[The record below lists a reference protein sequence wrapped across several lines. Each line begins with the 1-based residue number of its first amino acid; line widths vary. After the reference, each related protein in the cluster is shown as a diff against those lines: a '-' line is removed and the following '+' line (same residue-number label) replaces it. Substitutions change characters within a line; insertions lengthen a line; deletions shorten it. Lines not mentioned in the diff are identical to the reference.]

1 MTAFKKKEDLLNAI
15 SQAFEAINLGS
26 FDLKQMDE
34 LVSDTRELYERV
46 LIIRHKAYE
55 LKAKNAPVTF
65 ENDINTVAE
74 SQVEPVNA
82 VIEEKVVTEERTIIP
97 EETESV
103 ISDVVEEAEAEMNEA
118 PFQEA
123 GTFSVEEKEDGF
135 AFDLFS
141 DDEPGTKQPVDFSA
155 DESEEENREIPEQSV
170 VIPEQPEEEEVE
182 LPKAIGDIIQEHAA
196 DFTVESIIEEEMT
209 EEEVPEV
216 ETPNTSSAPDPVF
229 FTNYKPIADNPSA
242 KMLVPKIERLSSA
255 FGLNEKLMFIRELFN
270 GSSDAFNQAVSV
282 VDELNSFEEAKL
294 VLNDIAL
301 SNDWNLEQQATLD
314 FVNKIER
321 RFF

>member
-1 MTAFKKKEDLLNAI
+1 MTAFKKKEDLLDAI
-15 SQAFEAINLGS
+15 GQAFEAINLGS

-55 LKAKNAPVTF
+55 LKANNEPVSF
-65 ENDINTVAE
+65 ENDINTTAE
-74 SQVEPVNA
+74 FQAEPVNS
-82 VIEEKVVTEERTIIP
+82 VIEEKVIIEERTIVP

-103 ISDVVEEAEAEMNEA
+103 IADVIEETEMEMNEA
-118 PFQEA
+118 SFQEA
-123 GTFSVEEKEDGF
+123 DTFSVEEKEDGF

-141 DDEPGTKQPVDFSA
+141 EDEPETEQPVDFSA
-155 DESEEENREIPEQSV
+155 DESEEEIQETPEQSAS
-170 VIPEQPEEEEVE
+170 IPEQPEEEEVE

-209 EEEVPEV
+209 EENIPKV
-216 ETPNTSSAPDPVF
+216 ETPDVSSALDPVF
-229 FTNYKPIADNPSA
+229 FKKYKPIADNPSA
-242 KMLVPKIERLSSA
+242 KMLAPGIEHLSSA

-270 GSSDAFNQAVSV
+270 GSSDAFNQAISV
-282 VDELNSFEEAKL
+282 VDELHSFEEAKL

-301 SNDWNLEQQATLD
+301 SNDWNLDEQATLD